1 LDVYKDILFIFS
13 LNTNIQIQ
21 NELLFP
27 KNLTPYVKYYTDDWS
42 ATIITKLA
50 ILIDPN
56 KGEATERMFHAL
68 KNILEENSENIN
80 TLPLE
85 IWVGDSKEVY
95 RGVHRY
101 LKRLKNLNLSLPP
114 VVIFPGHPF
123 QISKFADFIQMPTL
137 LNCNRF
143 RIKVLV
149 KTGKKYHF
157 ISKWFWKLYPNRT
170 WPKDRKYG
178 YLVLAPFSSVGKK
191 VRAKELSDDEAFEEL
206 STNWRKYWWG
216 LYLEA
221 GSGNFGNSISK
232 RLELVKKSKE
242 FVQDRNALLLT
253 GGGIQTKEQVSGL
266 TKAGSD
272 IIVVS
277 TVLEKAE
284 SPKKLILEFLEAVQ
298 GK

>member
-1 LDVYKDILFIFS
+1 
-13 LNTNIQIQ
+13 
-21 NELLFP
+21 
-27 KNLTPYVKYYTDDWS
+27 
-42 ATIITKLA
+42 
-50 ILIDPN
+50 
-56 KGEATERMFHAL
+56 MFHAL
-68 KNILEENSENIN
+68 KDILEENSENTN
-80 TLPLE
+80 KLPLE
-85 IWVGDSKEVY
+85 IWVGDSKEIY
-95 RGVHRY
+95 QGVHRY
-101 LKRLKNLNLSLPP
+101 LKRLKNLKISLPP

-149 KTGKKYHF
+149 KFGKKYHF
-157 ISKWFWKLYPNRT
+157 ISKWFWKFYPNRT
-170 WPKDRKYG
+170 WPIDRKYG

-206 STNWRKYWWG
+206 STHWRKYWWG

-221 GSGNFGNSISK
+221 GSGNFGNSIAN
-232 RLELVKKSKE
+232 RLELVKKSKK
-242 FVQDRNALLLT
+242 FVKDRNALLLT
-253 GGGIQTKEQVSGL
+253 GGGIQTKEEVVGL

-277 TVLEKAE
+277 TVLEKTDN
-284 SPKKLILEFLEAVQ
+284 PKELILEFLKAVQ